1 MAFQE
6 IIKLLTDGVDR
17 VDAGTL
23 NVIFRALS
31 DNLSAFRDLLSA
43 AEAGAALYARDVA
56 VKSDVLEGQ
65 PVYWNSTNQRFE
77 KALAA
82 AETVDDD
89 LVLAESAKVWGVVY
103 SKTSTVTADLVLSG
117 YVQLDLSNAITG
129 DQDPGL
135 YYLSASLAGKLTQTM
150 PAVSVAVLQYDGSGY
165 VNIRPSFKDALETFA
180 TVDTTVTSLVS
191 LSDQLIITC
200 ATDDSDATTGPL
212 QIELVLDFTNDSS
225 SEDGHNVLKRI
236 DGNNFLS
243 GPVVEGLLAGT
254 NISLSSTDQNGSLH
268 QGQVTVS
275 ADIELGGKELIVET
289 IRLSNTEEEYYK
301 EVAAIGFES
310 GITSSLR
317 GKLYIPDNTPDDY
330 SVKLRVVLL
339 GRASGTLPA
348 MTMTYRRLPKNAD
361 LFTDETALP
370 TSDTSLTINTAATIT
385 TADNYVTI
393 ESEEVAVSA
402 GDIFLFSFSRAFS
415 ASGPDVFL
423 LDIRGVLVEP
433 EV

>member
-135 YYLSASLAGKLTQTM
+135 YYLSASLAGKLTQEM

-200 ATDDSDATTGPL
+200 ATDDSDAATGPL

-225 SEDGHNVLKRI
+225 SEDGHVVLKQI

-275 ADIELGGKELIVET
+275 ADIELGGKELPIEM
-289 IRLSNTEEEYYK
+289 IRLNNTEEEYYK

-317 GKLYIPDNTPDDY
+317 GKLYVPDNTPDDY

-348 MTMTYRRLPKNAD
+348 MTMSYRRLPKNVD

-370 TSDTSLTINTAATIT
+370 TTDSSLTINTAATIT
-385 TADNYVTI
+385 TADNYVTV
-393 ESEEVAVSA
+393 ESDEVAVSA
-402 GDIFLFSFSRAFS
+402 GDIFLFSFSRPFS